1 MPSLKLDIKNE
12 QRFGKKIVIQKLSGK
27 VSEIRSIRE
36 RTVSVNGANIFNAMP
51 RIIREYQG
59 DFPGFKIMVDTFL
72 MEVPDCPILD
82 GYTSHNMD
90 RSNRPSNSLIDWCD
104 NMNVI
109 NWVPGSLE

>member
-1 MPSLKLDIKNE
+1 MLKLGHKWLKYQNCV
-12 QRFGKKIVIQKLSGK
+12 KKIAFSRIC
-27 VSEIRSIRE
+27 SIRD
-36 RTVSVNGANIFNAMP
+36 RTVAINGANIFNAMP

-90 RSNRPSNSLIDWCD
+90 RSNKPSNSLIDWCD

-109 NWVPGSLE
+109 NWVPGSLVSQD